1 MESHIKLGRIFG
13 IEVGLHYTW
22 FLIALLIVFSLAGRF
37 QSLHP
42 DWGQT
47 MAWGMAG
54 VTAAL
59 FFVSLIV
66 HELSHAVVARW
77 RGLPVHSVT
86 LFALG
91 GVARIEKEAED
102 PQTEFQVGVIGP
114 ITSAVL
120 GLLFLALSVLSGWR
134 ILGEPETPLVAMFVW
149 LGYINLLLA
158 AFNMLPGFPM
168 DGGRVLRAA
177 LWWRTGDL
185 LRATRTA
192 ATVGQ
197 GIALLF
203 IVLGIVGFFR
213 GTGFGGLWI
222 AFIGWFL
229 LMAAR
234 ASQTQSEVNE
244 RLRGIRVADVMARD
258 CPLIDGRTNLQT
270 FVDEFLL
277 RGLGRCY
284 MIVEEG
290 QPVGLIT
297 AHEAKAV
304 PRPRWPLTLV
314 EEAMIPLEQL
324 TVVSPEMPVSEAL
337 ALLAR
342 ANVNQLPV
350 VADGR
355 LEGILSRERVLQFL
369 YLRAELEG

>member
-290 QPVGLIT
+290 RPVGLIT

>member
-1 MESHIKLGRIFG
+1 
-13 IEVGLHYTW
+13 
-22 FLIALLIVFSLAGRF
+22 
-37 QSLHP
+37 
-42 DWGQT
+42 
-47 MAWGMAG
+47 
-54 VTAAL
+54 
-59 FFVSLIV
+59 
-66 HELSHAVVARW
+66 
-77 RGLPVHSVT
+77 LPVHSVT

-277 RGLGRCY
+277 RGLGRYY

-290 QPVGLIT
+290 RPVGLIT

>member
-277 RGLGRCY
+277 RGLGRYY

-290 QPVGLIT
+290 RPVGLIT

>member
-1 MESHIKLGRIFG
+1 MEAHIKLGRIFG

-290 QPVGLIT
+290 RPVGLIT